1 MDAGENVGGQDP
13 DKFTPMLWECDVKN
27 ATADTNYYIVGETKD
42 NSYRADKEIRKLV
55 GDKKD
60 GSIYI
65 VSFPTDE
72 YIFKELKQYVN
83 TLSIDGK
90 SIKVD
95 ELNTDHY
102 EVRWYVFK
110 LHSNFWHIDGKLVRK
125 EGKIIVTKT
134 FKGNKDVIEKLTG
147 YSFEQNKSISKSHFN
162 ITLKCGTDIKI
173 LNLENHDDIE
183 NNSTNDEY
191 ILTYKWNVKTKYG
204 ITYSIKE
211 NNYNLQYYTTKFC
224 CK

>member
-1 MDAGENVGGQDP
+1 MDTGGNVGEQDP
-13 DKFTPMLWECDVKN
+13 DQFTLMLWECDVKN
-27 ATADTNYYIVGETKD
+27 ATADTNYYIIGETKD
-42 NSYRADKEIRKLV
+42 NSYKADKEIRKLV
-55 GDKKD
+55 GDEKD

-83 TLSIDGK
+83 ILSIDGK

-125 EGKIIVTKT
+125 EGQIIVTKT
-134 FKGNKDVIEKLTG
+134 FKGNKDVIEELTG
-147 YSFEQNKSISKSHFN
+147 HSFEQNKSISKSFFN
-162 ITLKCGTDIKI
+162 ITLKGGTDIKI

-191 ILTYKWNVKTKYG
+191 ILTYK
-204 ITYSIKE
+204 
-211 NNYNLQYYTTKFC
+211 
-224 CK
+224 